1 MKSSLSTY
9 KNYLKKNLIKF
20 DPNQELAMTA
30 IDQFLSNQF
39 SLKSKIYKKLLSP
52 GKSKNGIYLYGE
64 AGVGKTM
71 LMDICFS
78 SIKIKK
84 KKRIHFQEFMIDIH
98 NRLHKIRNSKQIK
111 DPLASFAEEVA

>member
-20 DPNQELAMTA
+20 DPNQELAMIA
-30 IDQFLSNQF
+30 IDQFLSNEF
-39 SLKSKIYKKLLSP
+39 SLKPKIYKKLLKP

-84 KKRIHFQEFMIDIH
+84 KREFTF
-98 NRLHKIRNSKQIK
+98 RN
-111 DPLASFAEEVA
+111 L